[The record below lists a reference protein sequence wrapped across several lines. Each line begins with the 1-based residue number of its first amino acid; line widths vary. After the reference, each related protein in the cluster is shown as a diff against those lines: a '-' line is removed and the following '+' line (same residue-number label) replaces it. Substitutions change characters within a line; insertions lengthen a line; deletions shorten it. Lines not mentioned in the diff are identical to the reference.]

1 MDKAL
6 KLKLISR
13 IHLDLLGG
21 ISGDMFLSALFDVW
35 PELINEFTKDI
46 SSSEFRDKF
55 IISIDSHT
63 DNILSGSKITIKY
76 TKTLNQRSTTWQEIH
91 SRIDK
96 SNLPNSTKT
105 IAIKIFTELALAE
118 SKVHGVKPEDVTFH
132 ELGAWDSI
140 ADILASAWLIN
151 RLSHVKWSASSLPL
165 GSGRIDTHHGK
176 LPVPVPAVTELL
188 KGFETFDD
196 GISGERITPTGAAII
211 AYLKPDQSTH
221 HNTEIIEG
229 TGVGFGKSIFPNIS
243 NILRV
248 VLFSDSSVKTDFM
261 TEEITVLN
269 FTVDDQT
276 PEDLSIALETIR
288 NTIGVLDIYQSQ
300 VYGKKGRVAFNIN
313 VLTRVKQRESIIKIC
328 FQETTTLGI
337 RWHITKRAV
346 LSRVIKTDYN
356 TGVKVKLATRPNG
369 ETTAK
374 AEIDDIKTFGD
385 HEARIKARGN
395 AEKNVKTNQ
404 K

>member
-118 SKVHGVKPEDVTFH
+118 SKVHGVKSEDITFH

-140 ADILASAWLIN
+140 ADILTSAWLIN

-328 FQETTTLGI
+328 FLRSFPI
-337 RWHITKRAV
+337 FKIFFKISFA
-346 LSRVIKTDYN
+346 
-356 TGVKVKLATRPNG
+356 
-369 ETTAK
+369 
-374 AEIDDIKTFGD
+374 
-385 HEARIKARGN
+385 
-395 AEKNVKTNQ
+395 
-404 K
+404 

>member
-1 MDKAL
+1 LDKAL
-6 KLKLISR
+6 KLKFISR

-76 TKTLNQRSTTWQEIH
+76 TKTLNQHSTTWQEIH

-118 SKVHGVKPEDVTFH
+118 SKVHGVKPEDITFH

-140 ADILASAWLIN
+140 ADILTSAWLIN

-176 LPVPVPAVTELL
+176 LPVPVPAVIELL

-211 AYLKPDQSTH
+211 AYLKPDQSNH

-248 VLFSDSSVKTDFM
+248 VLFSDSSVKNDFM

-300 VYGKKGRVAFNIN
+300 VYGKKGRIAFNIN

-385 HEARIKARGN
+385 HEARINARGN

>member
-6 KLKLISR
+6 KLKFISR

-118 SKVHGVKPEDVTFH
+118 SKVHGVKPEDITFH

-140 ADILASAWLIN
+140 ADILTSAWLIN

-211 AYLKPDQSTH
+211 AYLKPDQSNH

>member
-6 KLKLISR
+6 KLKFISR

-76 TKTLNQRSTTWQEIH
+76 TKTLNQHSTTWQEIH

-118 SKVHGVKPEDVTFH
+118 SKVHGVKPEDITFH

-140 ADILASAWLIN
+140 ADILTSAWLIN

-176 LPVPVPAVTELL
+176 LPVPVPAVIELL

-211 AYLKPDQSTH
+211 AYLKPDQSNH

-300 VYGKKGRVAFNIN
+300 VYGKKGRIAFNIN

-385 HEARIKARGN
+385 HEARINARGN

>member
-6 KLKLISR
+6 KLKFISR

-76 TKTLNQRSTTWQEIH
+76 TKTLNQHSTTWQEIH

-118 SKVHGVKPEDVTFH
+118 SKVHGVKPEDITFH

-140 ADILASAWLIN
+140 ADILTSAWLIN

-176 LPVPVPAVTELL
+176 LPVPVPAVIELL

-221 HNTEIIEG
+221 HNNEIIEG

-248 VLFSDSSVKTDFM
+248 VLFSDSSVKNDFM

-300 VYGKKGRVAFNIN
+300 VYGKKGRIAFNIN

-385 HEARIKARGN
+385 HEARINARGN